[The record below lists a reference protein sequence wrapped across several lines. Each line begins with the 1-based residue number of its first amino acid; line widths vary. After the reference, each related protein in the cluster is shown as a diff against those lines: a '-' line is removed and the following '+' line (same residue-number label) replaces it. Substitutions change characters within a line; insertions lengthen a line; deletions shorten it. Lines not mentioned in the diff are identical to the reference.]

1 MNCHRLF
8 SFLGSW
14 LTIFTCILMEMLY
27 FFYSFGHILFWM
39 VVVVVVVVVLVIC
52 RRGALSWMTNWKLL
66 VLVGNYIIG
75 TLEFSIFD
83 IFCED

>member
-1 MNCHRLF
+1 MNELSSSLF
-8 SFLGSW
+8 FSGFMAYH
-14 LTIFTCILMEMLY
+14 FYLY
-27 FFYSFGHILFWM
+27 FNGNVVFFYSFGHILYWM
-39 VVVVVVVVVLVIC
+39 VVVVVVVVLVIC

>member
-1 MNCHRLF
+1 MNELSSSLF
-8 SFLGSW
+8 FSGFMAYH
-14 LTIFTCILMEMLY
+14 FYLY
-27 FFYSFGHILFWM
+27 FNGNVVFFYSFGHILFWM
-39 VVVVVVVVVLVIC
+39 VVVVVVVVLVIC